1 MGVFELDFMNKPLRA
16 VIILICLAFVS
27 GALKTNVSRASELT
41 VEAEAANRVNFADR
55 QRMLT
60 QQIARNACFVMA
72 NIDPERFAAKTET
85 AVRQFDTALKGL
97 RYGDANLGL
106 FAETRAEVL
115 AHLTTIE
122 ELWATFGPASRQ
134 IAAGDM
140 HPVPMMQLIGLNLE
154 TRKHMNDAVGAIRS
168 GTGKVAIS
176 EDLARTID
184 IAGRQRMLSQQ
195 ASKELCFTILRIDGA
210 GASGQLDKTVA
221 AFDVAMQRLLEG
233 APEDGI
239 VPPPNRQVKKQLE
252 RTARV
257 WKQFKDVMNEFS
269 TNPDLPDGDRVM
281 LANMSDQVLR
291 EMDLAVKMYAP

>member
-1 MGVFELDFMNKPLRA
+1 MGVFEMDFMNKPLRA
-16 VIILICLAFVS
+16 GIFAICLVVVS
-27 GALKTNVSRASELT
+27 GILNGSVARASELT
-41 VEAEAANRVNFADR
+41 VEAEAANRVNFAGR
-55 QRMLT
+55 QRMLS

-106 FAETRAEVL
+106 FEETREEVL
-115 AHLTTIE
+115 AHLTAVDRV
-122 ELWATFGPASRQ
+122 WATFGPASRQ
-134 IAAGDM
+134 ISAGDM

-154 TRKHMNDAVGAIRS
+154 TRKHMNDAVEAIRLDTS
-168 GTGKVAIS
+168 KVAIS
-176 EDLARTID
+176 ENLARTID
-184 IAGRQRMLSQQ
+184 LAGRQRMLSQQ

-210 GASGQLDKTVA
+210 GASGQLDRTVA
-221 AFDVAMQRLLEG
+221 AFDAAMQQLLEG
-233 APEDGI
+233 APDKGI

-269 TNPDLPDGDRVM
+269 TNPDLPDGDRVI